1 MERAMRVKRQ
11 TGRPLR
17 AIAVDRGW
25 WQATGGETCSVCAA
39 RFDLEVEVRC
49 VACDAPLCPV
59 CAVVVSGAAERVCAG
74 CTETGE
80 EG

>member
-1 MERAMRVKRQ
+1 MAEHMNPASGKTPQ
-11 TGRPLR
+11 GK
-17 AIAVDRGW
+17 ADGADRGW

-39 RFDLEVEVRC
+39 RFDLAVEVRC
-49 VACDAPLCPV
+49 AECDAPLCPV
-59 CAVVVSGAAERVCAG
+59 CAVVVTGSAERVCAG

>member
-1 MERAMRVKRQ
+1 MARGAAESSRR
-11 TGRPLR
+11 
-17 AIAVDRGW
+17 DHGW
-25 WQATGGETCSVCAA
+25 WQATGSETCSVCAA

-49 VACDAPLCPV
+49 AACDAPLCPV
-59 CAVVVSGAAERVCAG
+59 CAVVVSGTAERACAG